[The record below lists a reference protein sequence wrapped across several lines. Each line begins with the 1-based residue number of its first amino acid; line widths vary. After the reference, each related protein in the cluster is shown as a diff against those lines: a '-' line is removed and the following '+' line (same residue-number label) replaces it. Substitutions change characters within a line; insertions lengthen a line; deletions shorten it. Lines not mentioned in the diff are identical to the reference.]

1 MKDSIFQASSPIRH
15 AAELLAINKR
25 VNTKT
30 YAFVTVFTD
39 GGPDHNISFLNVI
52 ISWLAY
58 FIINGCDSLVVARTS
73 PTQSWTNPA
82 ERVMSVLNL
91 ALSNSALARE
101 VMDDEF
107 ENHMK
112 KCNSMASVRKMAA
125 RLEASVPRPPLPI
138 PIDAHAVALDVPSA
152 SSIDAV
158 TSSAT
163 AGIVDASADAND
175 SSFFVATSGA
185 AALDVPSTSSID
197 AVPSSATAGI
207 VDAFADANASGFV
220 VATSGATG
228 KMSYERAF

>member
-1 MKDSIFQASSPIRH
+1 
-15 AAELLAINKR
+15 
-25 VNTKT
+25 
-30 YAFVTVFTD
+30 
-39 GGPDHNISFLNVI
+39 
-52 ISWLAY
+52 
-58 FIINGCDSLVVARTS
+58 
-73 PTQSWTNPA
+73 
-82 ERVMSVLNL
+82 
-91 ALSNSALARE
+91 
-101 VMDDEF
+101 MDDEF

-125 RLEASVPRPPLPI
+125 SLEASVPLPI

-207 VDAFADANASGFV
+207 VDAFAGANASGFV
-220 VATSGATG
+220 AATSGATG
-228 KMSYERAF
+228 KMSNKRSF